1 SRHHAATAVAF
12 ALTAATFAAVD
23 TAAETLKPA
32 GAKAATPYQ
41 AYLAA
46 DCPAG
51 SNFCRFFSEEVP
63 ALEQLTVRRVACQ
76 GWTTGTTLP
85 SFVVI
90 AELRTGDGT
99 FVERI
104 DFLKTTY
111 APANGGT
118 VWAIGES
125 TRMIIPAGHKL
136 RVSLNAGPT
145 EVGSYGCTI

>member
-1 SRHHAATAVAF
+1 MSAFETVRSVYNTMSRHRTATAIVI
-12 ALTAATFAAVD
+12 ALTAATMFAAVD
-23 TAAETLKPA
+23 TAAETFKSG
-32 GAKAATPYQ
+32 GAKATTPYQ

-63 ALEQLTVRRVACQ
+63 ALAQLTVRRVACQ
-76 GWTTGTTLP
+76 GWTTGATLP

-99 FVERI
+99 FVDRI
-104 DFLKTTY
+104 DFLRTTY

-118 VWAIGES
+118 VWAI
-125 TRMIIPAGHKL
+125 
-136 RVSLNAGPT
+136 
-145 EVGSYGCTI
+145 